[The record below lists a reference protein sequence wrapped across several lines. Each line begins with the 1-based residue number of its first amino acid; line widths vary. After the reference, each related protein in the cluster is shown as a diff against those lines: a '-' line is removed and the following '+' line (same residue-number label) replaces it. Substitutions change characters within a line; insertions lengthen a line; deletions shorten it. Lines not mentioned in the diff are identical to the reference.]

1 MGCHR
6 SLLHPRFWEASSSRE
21 EADRHREGVHGAEQL
36 VFHVRLSGRPEP
48 HPSPATQ
55 KDLGCKYTPP
65 PLYHDSCA
73 IFKLYSYCRCR
84 PSHRPRERHSRT
96 WRSFVI
102 RRKT

>member
-55 KDLGCKYTPP
+55 KDLGCKYPP
-65 PLYHDSCA
+65 HCTMILVQFSNYILIVA
-73 IFKLYSYCRCR
+73 VGR
-84 PSHRPRERHSRT
+84 PIDLEKDTRGPGEAL
-96 WRSFVI
+96 
-102 RRKT
+102 